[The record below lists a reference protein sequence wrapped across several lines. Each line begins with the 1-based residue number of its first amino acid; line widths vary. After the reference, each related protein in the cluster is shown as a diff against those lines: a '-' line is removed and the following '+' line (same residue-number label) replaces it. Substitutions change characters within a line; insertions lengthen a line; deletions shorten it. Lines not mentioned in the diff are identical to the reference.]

1 MSMHLENPGLTLSG
15 KKKGKK
21 KFSSSAAKHKAQ
33 SLDNDWNELMKKY
46 EAKPLSRKII
56 AKPLTP
62 IVIDRVTS
70 SSKITSLVTPGGD
83 CNKVTPT
90 MYTGDK
96 VLGIAIMHKSNLVP
110 IFSDEEAVAV
120 SSMRR

>member
-1 MSMHLENPGLTLSG
+1 MSMHLENPGLTLAG

-21 KFSSSAAKHKAQ
+21 KFASADAKHKAK
-33 SLDNDWNELMKKY
+33 SLDNDWNELMRKY
-46 EAKPLSRKII
+46 EAKPLSKKIV
-56 AKPLTP
+56 AKSLTP
-62 IVIDRVTS
+62 IAQDRVTS
-70 SSKITSLVTPGGD
+70 SNKIPSLVTPGGD